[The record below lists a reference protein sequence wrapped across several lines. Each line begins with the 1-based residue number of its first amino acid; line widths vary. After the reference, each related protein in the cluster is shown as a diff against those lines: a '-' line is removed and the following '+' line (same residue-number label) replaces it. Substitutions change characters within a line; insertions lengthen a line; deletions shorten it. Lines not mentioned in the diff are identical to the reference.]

1 MFGGKIM
8 DNFMDK
14 LAQKLNAQ
22 EMIKANAAAEAAQM
36 DKMQSQIADYDEAFQ
51 EIRKLGLKQAEAA
64 DNLNQLIT
72 ESAQK
77 LDELTEESLAK
88 IEAIQ
93 LQDKS
98 EELEKKLQENK
109 KEIEELLKKTE
120 EYVHTEDVKVYRN
133 VEAVIVE
140 QTAKQTET
148 LLNTQNGMNRKIT
161 AILVFSILS
170 FAGIAVNLIFQ
181 ILDLLNF
188 KLF

>member
-1 MFGGKIM
+1 M
-8 DNFMDK
+8 
-14 LAQKLNAQ
+14 
-22 EMIKANAAAEAAQM
+22 
-36 DKMQSQIADYDEAFQ
+36 
-51 EIRKLGLKQAEAA
+51 
-64 DNLNQLIT
+64 
-72 ESAQK
+72 
-77 LDELTEESLAK
+77 
-88 IEAIQ
+88 
-93 LQDKS
+93 
-98 EELEKKLQENK
+98 
-109 KEIEELLKKTE
+109 
-120 EYVHTEDVKVYRN
+120 YRN